1 MLHHTVIS
9 TLATKSTKNEIKEM
23 LSKTPKQC
31 EDFTLAVA
39 KAHLATKITSNSLK
53 ALHKQVFKKIDKVAA
68 PMYSLQ
74 GRMVEIVIGN
84 DVFSAHANVLTSQ
97 CVFFQSLFTYN
108 QLRDTQN
115 DDIPPPPQELQR
127 LYSSGS
133 TDAASLNSNLP
144 LDAGLVP
151 SQSASKSNQ
160 RSSGAFPVQSDE
172 QGNIRRVDLTG
183 EVLPKH
189 FQIVLRLMY
198 GGAFVLEPADIGGIL
213 TCCDYLGANQ
223 VMEGIVLKLMGALTE
238 ADSRLDVRAI
248 INLAQDLSKWELLA
262 VCLLKRA
269 RWFVRAISDSSPQ
282 PYVKFS
288 PETLG
293 YLVDLC
299 SMEFILGEKVE
310 ALYNNGSTWYKATV
324 QVCNADGTYDLL
336 YDDGDRSSNVQTSQ
350 MRKIDQD

>member
-1 MLHHTVIS
+1 
-9 TLATKSTKNEIKEM
+9 
-23 LSKTPKQC
+23 
-31 EDFTLAVA
+31 
-39 KAHLATKITSNSLK
+39 
-53 ALHKQVFKKIDKVAA
+53 
-68 PMYSLQ
+68 MYSLQ

-133 TDAASLNSNLP
+133 MDAASLNSNLP

-189 FQIVLRLMY
+189 FQIV
-198 GGAFVLEPADIGGIL
+198 P
-213 TCCDYLGANQ
+213 
-223 VMEGIVLKLMGALTE
+223 
-238 ADSRLDVRAI
+238 
-248 INLAQDLSKWELLA
+248 
-262 VCLLKRA
+262 
-269 RWFVRAISDSSPQ
+269 
-282 PYVKFS
+282 
-288 PETLG
+288 
-293 YLVDLC
+293 
-299 SMEFILGEKVE
+299 
-310 ALYNNGSTWYKATV
+310 
-324 QVCNADGTYDLL
+324 
-336 YDDGDRSSNVQTSQ
+336 
-350 MRKIDQD
+350 